1 MDPYEKRS
9 RADAAQDADATQ
21 FVTLESIWDER
32 IWDERIWDERIR
44 DEAPGPRRRGL
55 LLAVALGI
63 LVALASLAAVAYT
76 HRGHPAPVRAEAY
89 P

>member
-32 IWDERIWDERIR
+32 IWDERIR
-44 DEAPGPRRRGL
+44 DEARYGLYAPRTPRPGAGRSVSVKRPAKRRLPLRNRG
-55 LLAVALGI
+55 
-63 LVALASLAAVAYT
+63 S
-76 HRGHPAPVRAEAY
+76 PAKGRDTL
-89 P
+89 